1 MCAKRSPPPRRR
13 SEGRVMERIGSK
25 TVYEGVIADV
35 RVDEFRH
42 EDGSTSER
50 EVVVHPGAVAMIA
63 HDERVLYMVRQ
74 PREAVG
80 EEHLLELPA
89 GKFDVE
95 GESPLETGKR
105 ELAEEIGLQATEWRE
120 LKQIYTSPGFS
131 DERVSIMVATG
142 LSEAPSDADED
153 ERIEIV
159 EVPLDDLDA
168 AIDEC
173 EDAKS
178 LVGLMLFRKERRRAA
193 S

>member
-1 MCAKRSPPPRRR
+1 
-13 SEGRVMERIGSK
+13 MERIGSK

-95 GESPLETGKR
+95 GESPIETAKR

-142 LSEAPSDADED
+142 LSEAPAEADED

-178 LVGLMLFRKERRRAA
+178 LVGLMLFREERTRAA

>member
-1 MCAKRSPPPRRR
+1 
-13 SEGRVMERIGSK
+13 MERIGSR
-25 TVYEGVIADV
+25 TVYEGVIAGV
-35 RVDEFRH
+35 RVDAFRH

-74 PREAVG
+74 RREAVG

-95 GESPLETGKR
+95 GESPLETAQR

-131 DERVSIMVATG
+131 NERVSIMVATG
-142 LSEAPSDADED
+142 LSDASADADED
-153 ERIEIV
+153 ERIERV

-178 LVGLMLFRKERRRAA
+178 LVGLMLFREERRRAA

>member
-1 MCAKRSPPPRRR
+1 
-13 SEGRVMERIGSK
+13 MERIGSK

>member
-1 MCAKRSPPPRRR
+1 
-13 SEGRVMERIGSK
+13 MERIGSK

-80 EEHLLELPA
+80 DEHLLELPA

-95 GESPLETGKR
+95 GERPLETAKR

-131 DERVSIMVATG
+131 DEGVSIMVATG
-142 LSEAPSDADED
+142 LSDAPADADD
-153 ERIEIV
+153 AERIEIV

-178 LVGLMLFRKERRRAA
+178 LVGLMLFREERRRAA

>member
-1 MCAKRSPPPRRR
+1 
-13 SEGRVMERIGSK
+13 MERIGSK
-25 TVYEGVIADV
+25 TVYEGVIAGV

-80 EEHLLELPA
+80 QEHLLELPA

-95 GESPLETGKR
+95 GESPLETAKR
-105 ELAEEIGLQATEWRE
+105 ELAEEVGLQATGWRE

-131 DERVSIMVATG
+131 NERVSIMVATG
-142 LSEAPSDADED
+142 LSDAPAAADDA
-153 ERIEIV
+153 ERLEIV
-159 EVPLDDLDA
+159 EVALDDLDV
-168 AIDEC
+168 AIAEC

-178 LVGLMLFRKERRRAA
+178 LIGLMLFREERRRAA

>member
-1 MCAKRSPPPRRR
+1 
-13 SEGRVMERIGSK
+13 MERIGSK

-95 GESPLETGKR
+95 GESPIETAKR

-142 LSEAPSDADED
+142 LSESPSDADED

-178 LVGLMLFRKERRRAA
+178 LVGLMLFREERRRAA

>member
-1 MCAKRSPPPRRR
+1 
-13 SEGRVMERIGSK
+13 MERIGST

-63 HDERVLYMVRQ
+63 HDECVLYMVRQ

-89 GKFDVE
+89 GKFDVK
-95 GESPLETGKR
+95 GESPLETAKR

-178 LVGLMLFRKERRRAA
+178 LVGLMLFREERRRAA

>member
-1 MCAKRSPPPRRR
+1 MD
-13 SEGRVMERIGSK
+13 RIGSK

-105 ELAEEIGLQATEWRE
+105 ELAEEIGLQATAWRE

-142 LSEAPSDADED
+142 LSEAPADAED
-153 ERIEIV
+153 AERIEIV

-178 LVGLMLFRKERRRAA
+178 LVGLMLFREERRRAA

>member
-1 MCAKRSPPPRRR
+1 
-13 SEGRVMERIGSK
+13 MERIGSK
-25 TVYEGVIADV
+25 TVFEGVIAGV

-95 GESPLETGKR
+95 GESPIETAKR

-142 LSEAPSDADED
+142 LSEAPAGADED

-159 EVPLDDLDA
+159 EVPFDDLDA

-178 LVGLMLFRKERRRAA
+178 LVGLMLFREERRRAA

>member
-1 MCAKRSPPPRRR
+1 
-13 SEGRVMERIGSK
+13 MERIGSK

-142 LSEAPSDADED
+142 LSDAPADADD
-153 ERIEIV
+153 AERIEIV

-178 LVGLMLFRKERRRAA
+178 LVGLMLFREERRRAA

>member
-1 MCAKRSPPPRRR
+1 
-13 SEGRVMERIGSK
+13 MERIGSK

-50 EVVVHPGAVAMIA
+50 EVIVHPGAVAMIA

-120 LKQIYTSPGFS
+120 LKQIYASPGFS

-142 LSEAPSDADED
+142 LSEAPADADED

-178 LVGLMLFRKERRRAA
+178 LVGLMLFREERRRAA

>member
-1 MCAKRSPPPRRR
+1 
-13 SEGRVMERIGSK
+13 MERIGSR
-25 TVYEGVIADV
+25 TVYEGVIAGV
-35 RVDEFRH
+35 RVDAFRH

-74 PREAVG
+74 RREAVG

-95 GESPLETGKR
+95 GESPLETAQR

-131 DERVSIMVATG
+131 NERVSIMVATG
-142 LSEAPSDADED
+142 LSDASADADED
-153 ERIEIV
+153 ERIERV

-178 LVGLMLFRKERRRAA
+178 LIGLMLFREERRRAA

>member
-1 MCAKRSPPPRRR
+1 
-13 SEGRVMERIGSK
+13 MERIGSR
-25 TVYEGVIADV
+25 TAYEGVIAGV
-35 RVDEFRH
+35 RVDAFRH

-95 GESPLETGKR
+95 GESPLETAQR

-131 DERVSIMVATG
+131 NERVSIMVATG
-142 LSEAPSDADED
+142 LSDASADADED
-153 ERIEIV
+153 ERIERV

-178 LVGLMLFRKERRRAA
+178 LIGLMLFREERRRAA

>member
-1 MCAKRSPPPRRR
+1 
-13 SEGRVMERIGSK
+13 MERIGSK

-63 HDERVLYMVRQ
+63 HDKRVLYMVRQ

-95 GESPLETGKR
+95 GESPIETAKR

-142 LSEAPSDADED
+142 LSDAPDDADD
-153 ERIEIV
+153 AERIEIV

-178 LVGLMLFRKERRRAA
+178 LVGLMLFREERRRAA

>member
-1 MCAKRSPPPRRR
+1 
-13 SEGRVMERIGSK
+13 MERIGSK
-25 TVYEGVIADV
+25 TVYEGVIAGV
-35 RVDEFRH
+35 HVDEFRH

-95 GESPLETGKR
+95 GESPLETAKR

-131 DERVSIMVATG
+131 NERVSIVVATG
-142 LSEAPSDADED
+142 LSDASADADED

-178 LVGLMLFRKERRRAA
+178 LVGLMLFREERRRAA

>member
-1 MCAKRSPPPRRR
+1 
-13 SEGRVMERIGSK
+13 MERIGSK

-95 GESPLETGKR
+95 EESPIETAKR

-142 LSEAPSDADED
+142 LSEAPADADED

-178 LVGLMLFRKERRRAA
+178 LVGLMLFREERRRAA